1 MTDSIVV
8 EQSGVCFETL
18 VPEHI
23 WPIPENQLGTETS
36 VRFGIRI
43 TNQTRTPLR
52 FCSYWTL
59 FPILIEPNGKHLLF
73 WQASDASR
81 SIGESDCPLVESKEN
96 VTFFLNGHLAWN
108 NSKLYLKGY
117 VQSGG
122 VWGFRDDIKPGKYSF
137 YFKYSNL
144 NQERRIYHQEMKKM
158 KILDNIWTGQVETP
172 LTKISL
178 VLPY

>member
-1 MTDSIVV
+1 MRFDSKIC
-8 EQSGVCFETL
+8 SRRLKSL
-18 VPEHI
+18 VSSFLPALKRQGF
-23 WPIPENQLGTETS
+23 PTP
-36 VRFGIRI
+36 RI
-43 TNQTRTPLR
+43 
-52 FCSYWTL
+52 F
-59 FPILIEPNGKHLLF
+59 
-73 WQASDASR
+73 
-81 SIGESDCPLVESKEN
+81 